1 MAESNT
7 NSFTTL
13 RQAIE
18 NLEQLINEHSTDFSK
33 MSELVLVIKER
44 NLELNTSQQQLI
56 ESNAALVKTV
66 VDLGG
71 PTGGCCGL
79 S

>member
-33 MSELVLVIKER
+33 MSELVSIIKEHY
-44 NLELNTSQQQLI
+44 LELNTSQQHLV
-56 ESNAALVKTV
+56 ESNAALVQTV
-66 VDLGG
+66 IDLGG
-71 PTGGCCGL
+71 PTGSCCGL